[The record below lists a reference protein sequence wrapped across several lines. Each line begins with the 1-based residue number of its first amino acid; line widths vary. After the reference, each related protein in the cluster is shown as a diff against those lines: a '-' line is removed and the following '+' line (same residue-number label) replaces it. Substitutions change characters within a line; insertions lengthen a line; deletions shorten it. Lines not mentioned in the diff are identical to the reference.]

1 MRNTQKF
8 HFCLQKNSMRVAK
21 CGDLIFVPK
30 EPNLEHVFQQQI
42 HKRDRDT
49 AGRVVH
55 HISKWT
61 FFIIDIVIRK
71 IVSQI

>member
-1 MRNTQKF
+1 MRA
-8 HFCLQKNSMRVAK
+8 AK

-42 HKRDRDT
+42 HKRD

-55 HISKWT
+55 QIRNCKLFIKGNVVYIVQNPILVSKMSNPTLLSKEWP
-61 FFIIDIVIRK
+61 
-71 IVSQI
+71 